1 VKAQSAR
8 KRKSMKRSTV
18 FNSSILLGR
27 PFQVGSNF
35 LLALIFS
42 LAVIYLAKQYVIS
55 GQLSIIFNII
65 FYSLSVVCAL
75 FRKPATK
82 VDLSFF
88 SWLFTFAGIALPMLL
103 FPDGANESLIGYIVQ
118 ISGIAIS
125 IIGLVSL
132 NRSFGL
138 VAAHRGIVSKGL
150 YRFVRHPLYFSYEIS
165 IVGFIINNFNFW
177 NIFLFCVHI
186 CCQLQRI
193 KYEEDLLSE
202 DGEYRQYATKTK
214 WRLIPFLY

>member
-1 VKAQSAR
+1 
-8 KRKSMKRSTV
+8 MKRSTV
-18 FNSSILLGR
+18 FSPSIVLSRLL
-27 PFQVGSNF
+27 QVGSNF

-42 LAVIYLAKQYVIS
+42 MAIIFLAKQYTTT
-55 GQLSIIFNII
+55 GPLSIIFNII
-65 FYSLSVVCAL
+65 FYSLLIVCVL
-75 FRKPATK
+75 GRKPATK

-88 SWLFTFAGIALPMLL
+88 SWLFTFAGTALPLL
-103 FPDGANESLIGYIVQ
+103 LLPGGTSEFLIGYFVQ

-138 VAAHRGIVSKGL
+138 VAAHRGIVSSGL

-165 IVGFIINNFNFW
+165 IVGFIINNFSFY
-177 NIFLFCVHI
+177 NIVLCLVHL

-193 KYEEDLLSE
+193 KYEEGLLSE
-202 DGEYRQYATKTK
+202 DGDYKAYATKTR
-214 WRLIPFLY
+214 WRLIPFVY

>member
-1 VKAQSAR
+1 
-8 KRKSMKRSTV
+8 
-18 FNSSILLGR
+18 
-27 PFQVGSNF
+27 
-35 LLALIFS
+35 
-42 LAVIYLAKQYVIS
+42 LAVIYLGKQYAS
-55 GQLSIIFNII
+55 TGQLSIIFNII

-88 SWLFTFAGIALPMLL
+88 SWLFTFAGIALPLL
-103 FPDGANESLIGYIVQ
+103 LRPDGAKESLIGYFVQ
-118 ISGIAIS
+118 LSGIAIS
-125 IIGLVSL
+125 IIGLASL

-138 VAAHRGIVSKGL
+138 VAAHRGIVSSGL

-165 IVGFIINNFNFW
+165 VVGFIINNFNLW

-193 KYEEDLLSE
+193 KYEEALLNE
-202 DGEYRQYATKTK
+202 DGAYRQYAKETR

>member
-1 VKAQSAR
+1 
-8 KRKSMKRSTV
+8 MKRSTV
-18 FNSSILLGR
+18 FSSSIILGR

-35 LLALIFS
+35 ILALIFS
-42 LAVIYLAKQYVIS
+42 LAVICLVKQYVIS
-55 GQLSIIFNII
+55 GQLSIVFNII

-103 FPDGANESLIGYIVQ
+103 LPGGANEFLIGYIVQ

-125 IIGLVSL
+125 IIGLMSL

-165 IVGFIINNFNFW
+165 VVGFIINNFNPW

-193 KYEEDLLSE
+193 KYEEALLNE
-202 DGEYRQYATKTK
+202 DGAYRQYATETR

>member
-1 VKAQSAR
+1 
-8 KRKSMKRSTV
+8 MKRSTI
-18 FNSSILLGR
+18 FSSSFFLGR

-35 LLALIFS
+35 ILALIFS
-42 LAVIYLAKQYVIS
+42 LAVIYLAKQYDS
-55 GQLSIIFNII
+55 TGQLSLIFNII

-88 SWLFTFAGIALPMLL
+88 SWLFTFAGIALPLL
-103 FPDGANESLIGYIVQ
+103 LLPSGAKESLIGYIVQ
-118 ISGIAIS
+118 LSGIVIS

-138 VAAHRGIVSKGL
+138 VAAHRGIVSNGL
-150 YRFVRHPLYFSYEIS
+150 YRFVRHPLYFSYEVS
-165 IVGFIINNFNFW
+165 IVGFIINNLSLYNL
-177 NIFLFCVHI
+177 FLFCMHI

-193 KYEEDLLSE
+193 KYEEALLNE
-202 DGEYRQYATKTK
+202 DGAYRQYAKETR

>member
-1 VKAQSAR
+1 
-8 KRKSMKRSTV
+8 MKRSGII
-18 FNSSILLGR
+18 SSSALIER
-27 PFQVGSNF
+27 PFQIGSNF
-35 LLALIFS
+35 LLALVFS
-42 LAVIYLAKQYVIS
+42 LAVIYLAKQYVLT

-75 FRKPATK
+75 ARKPAKK
-82 VDLSFF
+82 VDSSFF

-103 FPDGANESLIGYIVQ
+103 LPVATGEFLLGYFFQ
-118 ISGIAIS
+118 TSGIAIS

-150 YRFVRHPLYFSYEIS
+150 YRFVRHPLYFSYEVS
-165 IVGFIINNFNFW
+165 ILGFIINNFSFY
-177 NIFLFCVHI
+177 NIVLSLVHL

-193 KYEEDLLSE
+193 KYEEELLRE
-202 DGEYRQYATKTK
+202 DEAYREYTIKTK
-214 WRLIPFLY
+214 WRLIPFFY

>member
-1 VKAQSAR
+1 MKTQSTL
-8 KRKSMKRSTV
+8 KRKSMKHPIG
-18 FNSSILLGR
+18 FNSSTFLGR

-42 LAVIYLAKQYVIS
+42 LAVVYLAKQYAS
-55 GQLSIIFNII
+55 TGQLSIIFNIL

-75 FRKPATK
+75 VRKPATK

-88 SWLFTFAGIALPMLL
+88 SWLFTFAGTALPMLL
-103 FPDGANESLIGYIVQ
+103 LPCGTNESLIGYIVQ

-138 VAAHRGIVSKGL
+138 VAAHRGIVSSGL
-150 YRFVRHPLYFSYEIS
+150 YRFVRHPLYFSYEVS
-165 IVGFIINNFNFW
+165 IVGFIINNLSFYNV
-177 NIFLFCVHI
+177 FLFCVHI

-193 KYEEDLLSE
+193 KYEENLLSG
-202 DGEYRQYATKTK
+202 DGAYRQYAAQTK

>member
-1 VKAQSAR
+1 
-8 KRKSMKRSTV
+8 MKRSTG
-18 FNSSILLGR
+18 FNSSIFLGR

-42 LAVIYLAKQYVIS
+42 LAVIFLAKQYAS
-55 GQLSIIFNII
+55 TGQLSIIFNII
-65 FYSLSVVCAL
+65 FYSLSVVCVL
-75 FRKPATK
+75 VRKPATK

-103 FPDGANESLIGYIVQ
+103 LPGGAKESLIGYFVQ

-138 VAAHRGIVSKGL
+138 VAAHRGIVSSGM

-165 IVGFIINNFNFW
+165 IIGFIINNFNFY

-193 KYEEDLLSE
+193 KYEENLLSG
-202 DGEYRQYATKTK
+202 DGAYRQYAAQTK

>member
-1 VKAQSAR
+1 
-8 KRKSMKRSTV
+8 MKHSIV
-18 FNSSILLGR
+18 FNSSIILGR
-27 PFQVGSNF
+27 PFQVGANF
-35 LLALIFS
+35 ILALIFS

-103 FPDGANESLIGYIVQ
+103 LADGTKEFLIGYFLQ

-125 IIGLVSL
+125 IMGLVSL

-138 VAAHRGIVSKGL
+138 VAAHRGIVSNGL

-165 IVGFIINNFNFW
+165 VVGFIINNFNLW
-177 NIFLFCVHI
+177 NIFIFCVHI

-193 KYEEDLLSE
+193 KYEEDLLSK
-202 DGEYRQYATKTK
+202 DGAYRKYATKTK

>member
-1 VKAQSAR
+1 
-8 KRKSMKRSTV
+8 MKHSIG
-18 FNSSILLGR
+18 FKSSIVLGR
-27 PFQVGSNF
+27 PFQVGANF
-35 LLALIFS
+35 ILALIFS
-42 LAVIYLAKQYVIS
+42 LAVIYLARQYVIS

-65 FYSLSVVCAL
+65 FYSLSIVCAL

-103 FPDGANESLIGYIVQ
+103 LPDGTKESLAGYFLQ
-118 ISGIAIS
+118 IFGIAIS
-125 IIGLVSL
+125 IMGLVSL

-138 VAAHRGIVSKGL
+138 VAAHRGIVSNGL

-165 IVGFIINNFNFW
+165 VVGFIINNFNLW
-177 NIFLFCVHI
+177 NIFIFCVHI

-193 KYEEDLLSE
+193 KYEEDLLSQ
-202 DGEYRQYATKTK
+202 DGAYRKYATKTQ

>member
-1 VKAQSAR
+1 
-8 KRKSMKRSTV
+8 MKRSII
-18 FNSSILLGR
+18 FNSSIFLGR

-35 LLALIFS
+35 LLAFIFL
-42 LAVIYLAKQYVIS
+42 LAVIYLSKQYVIS

-103 FPDGANESLIGYIVQ
+103 LPGGAKESLIGYFVQ

-150 YRFVRHPLYFSYEIS
+150 YRFVRHPLYFSYEVS
-165 IVGFIINNFNFW
+165 IIGFIINNFSFY
-177 NIFLFCVHI
+177 NIALCLI
-186 CCQLQRI
+186 NLGCQLQRI
-193 KYEEDLLSE
+193 KYEEGLLSE
-202 DGEYRQYATKTK
+202 DSAYRAYAAKTK

>member
-1 VKAQSAR
+1 
-8 KRKSMKRSTV
+8 MKRSTG
-18 FNSSILLGR
+18 FNSSIFLGR

-42 LAVIYLAKQYVIS
+42 LSVIFLAKQYAS
-55 GQLSIIFNII
+55 TGQLSIIFNMI

-75 FRKPATK
+75 VRKPATK

-103 FPDGANESLIGYIVQ
+103 LPGGAKESLIGYLVQ

-125 IIGLVSL
+125 IIGLISL

-138 VAAHRGIVSKGL
+138 VAAHRGIVSSGM
-150 YRFVRHPLYFSYEIS
+150 YRFVRHPLYFSYEVS
-165 IVGFIINNFNFW
+165 ILGFMINNFSLY
-177 NIFLFCVHI
+177 NIALCLVHL

-193 KYEEDLLSE
+193 KYEENLLSIDE
-202 DGEYRQYATKTK
+202 AYRQYAIKTK
-214 WRLIPFLY
+214 WRLIPFFF

>member
-1 VKAQSAR
+1 
-8 KRKSMKRSTV
+8 MKRSTV
-18 FNSSILLGR
+18 FSPSIFLGR
-27 PFQVGSNF
+27 PFQIGSNF

-42 LAVIYLAKQYVIS
+42 LAVFYLAKQYAIS

-103 FPDGANESLIGYIVQ
+103 LPGGANESLIGYIVQ

-138 VAAHRGIVSKGL
+138 VAAHRGIVSNGL

-165 IVGFIINNFNFW
+165 VVGFIINNFNFW

-186 CCQLQRI
+186 CCQLKRI
-193 KYEEDLLSE
+193 EYEESLLSE
-202 DGEYRQYATKTK
+202 DDIYRLYATKTR

>member
-1 VKAQSAR
+1 
-8 KRKSMKRSTV
+8 MKRSNV
-18 FNSSILLGR
+18 FDSSKILSK

-35 LLALIFS
+35 ILAFIFS
-42 LAVIYLAKQYVIS
+42 LAVIYLANQYVMS

-82 VDLSFF
+82 VDLRFF

-103 FPDGANESLIGYIVQ
+103 RPGGGKESLIGYFVQ
-118 ISGIAIS
+118 IAGIAIS

-138 VAAHRGIVSKGL
+138 VAAHRGIVSNGL

-165 IVGFIINNFNFW
+165 VVGFIINNFNLW
-177 NIFLFCVHI
+177 NIFLFCLHI

-202 DGEYRQYATKTK
+202 DGAYRQYATKTK